1 MTKSELAY
9 KFDTGLDPV
18 FFVGSD
24 SYALDDDDSVLY
36 EYCCRIDDFPPEYVI
51 DNNVHIPDPA
61 YVRWLEEKVEEL
73 TALKK

>member
-24 SYALDDDDSVLY
+24 SYALDDDDSAPC
-36 EYCCRIDDFPPEYVI
+36 EDCCRVDDLPDEYVV
-51 DNNVHIPDPA
+51 DNNVRIPDPA
-61 YVRWLEEKVEEL
+61 YIRWLEEKVEEL